1 MKNLQDAFYNWLSI
15 KVVSNAR
22 PNDKAAQETL
32 AYFDAVLKE
41 DYHVEKILQIE
52 EKEDLYYVHYM
63 HQGEKK
69 SMRFPKELVDFM
81 LQAIEKEP
89 HKYPIIE

>member
-15 KVVSNAR
+15 KVVSKAR

-32 AYFDAVLKE
+32 AYFDSVLKE
-41 DYHVEKILQIE
+41 DYQVEEILQLE
-52 EKEDLYYVHYM
+52 ETEDIYYVHYM
-63 HQGEKK
+63 IQGEKK
-69 SMRFPKELVDFM
+69 SMRFPKDLVDFM

-89 HKYPIIE
+89 HKYPIID